1 MAINI
6 GNLFDSS
13 SFSQFM
19 LKSLPLGKRPQLRNA
34 FDAAALLAHA
44 CMLIVGFRLEGLG
57 EDHQVEDKSEGTDV
71 HSLPQEW
78 NATSSYNYSFR
89 YAHSQ
94 SSLKYLINISR
105 LGGKVVVNGIG
116 LGDDKVHTMDFP
128 INDFFSERN
137 FPYTASSSKSQ
148 DENAR
153 AIQAL
158 FISAGRITDLGS
170 LLKIQII
177 QKLAPGLRKEGY
189 EETTPVTEEYDRRRS
204 SRDRETTPTPPD
216 SLRDSRPPPGYAPQR
231 PTNYPPDHRPYPSGD
246 FPSPGFD
253 DEYDINRPWPRSNIG
268 GRPERRPLNIGERDL
283 YPPGLGPNDVF
294 RPFLGGGFGPG
305 AGGMGGGGM
314 HPTFDD
320 PLFAGGN
327 RGGGPRGYDPRA
339 PPGARYDPVGPGGG
353 APWGSERSPPGAY
366 RGGFGGGGNPYPYGR
381 GDFI

>member
-1 MAINI
+1 MTINI

-19 LKSLPLGKRPQLRNA
+19 LRSLPANERPQLRNA

-57 EDHQVEDKSEGTDV
+57 EDHRVEVKSEGTDV
-71 HSLPQEW
+71 HSLPREW

-89 YAHSQ
+89 YAHNQ
-94 SSLKYLINISR
+94 SSLKYLIKISR

-128 INDFFSERN
+128 IKDFFLEST
-137 FPYTASSSKSQ
+137 FPYTASPSRSQ
-148 DENAR
+148 NENAR
-153 AIQAL
+153 AIQNL

-189 EETTPVTEEYDRRRS
+189 EESTTEEHDSRRS

-216 SLRDSRPPPGYAPQR
+216 PLRDPRLPGRAPSRPLD
-231 PTNYPPDHRPYPSGD
+231 YPPDYRPYPAGD
-246 FPSPGFD
+246 FHPPGFD
-253 DEYDINRPWPRSNIG
+253 DEYEINRPWPTSTIG
-268 GRPERRPLNIGERDL
+268 GGPERRPLNIGERDL
-283 YPPGLGPNDVF
+283 YPPGLGPNDPF
-294 RPFLGGGFGPG
+294 RPFAGGGFAPG
-305 AGGMGGGGM
+305 AGGTGGGGM

-339 PPGARYDPVGPGGG
+339 PPGARYDPVGPGGE
-353 APWGSERSPPGAY
+353 APWGSERPPPGAP
-366 RGGFGGGGNPYPYGR
+366 RGGFGGGGNPYPYRR
-381 GDFI
+381 GDYI

>member
-1 MAINI
+1 MTINI

-19 LKSLPLGKRPQLRNA
+19 LKSLPPDEKPQLRNA

-57 EDHQVEDKSEGTDV
+57 EDHQVEVKSEGTDV
-71 HSLPQEW
+71 HSLPREW

-89 YAHSQ
+89 YAHNQ
-94 SSLKYLINISR
+94 SSLKYLIKISR

-128 INDFFSERN
+128 IKDFFSESA
-137 FPYTASSSKSQ
+137 FPYTASPSKSQ
-148 DENAR
+148 NENAR
-153 AIQAL
+153 VIQNL

-189 EETTPVTEEYDRRRS
+189 EESTIEEHDSCRG

-216 SLRDSRPPPGYAPQR
+216 PLRDPRLPGRSPSRPLD
-231 PTNYPPDHRPYPSGD
+231 YPPDYRPYPSGD
-246 FPSPGFD
+246 LLPPGFD
-253 DEYDINRPWPRSNIG
+253 DEYDINRPWPTSTIG
-268 GRPERRPLNIGERDL
+268 GGPERRPLNIGERDL
-283 YPPGLGPNDVF
+283 YPPGLGPNDPF
-294 RPFLGGGFGPG
+294 RPFSGGGFSPG
-305 AGGMGGGGM
+305 AGVTGGGGM
-314 HPTFDD
+314 HPSFDD

-339 PPGARYDPVGPGGG
+339 PPGARYDPIGPGGG
-353 APWGSERSPPGAY
+353 APWGSERPPPGAP
-366 RGGFGGGGNPYPYGR
+366 RGGFGGGGNNYPYRR
-381 GDFI
+381 GDYI

>member
-1 MAINI
+1 
-6 GNLFDSS
+6 
-13 SFSQFM
+13 M
-19 LKSLPLGKRPQLRNA
+19 LKSLPPDEKPQLRNA
-34 FDAAALLAHA
+34 FDGAALLTHA

-57 EDHQVEDKSEGTDV
+57 EDHQIEVKSEGTDV
-71 HSLPQEW
+71 HSLPREW

-94 SSLKYLINISR
+94 SSLKYLIKISR
-105 LGGKVVVNGIG
+105 LGGKLVVNGIG

-128 INDFFSERN
+128 IKDFFSESS
-137 FPYTASSSKSQ
+137 FPYTASPSKSQ

-153 AIQAL
+153 AIQDL

-189 EETTPVTEEYDRRRS
+189 EETTTEEQGRPRGSRG

-216 SLRDSRPPPGYAPQR
+216 PLRNPRLAGRAPPRPID
-231 PTNYPPDHRPYPSGD
+231 YPPDHRPYPAGD
-246 FPSPGFD
+246 FPPPGFD
-253 DEYDINRPWPRSNIG
+253 DEYEINRSWPRGNIG
-268 GRPERRPLNIGERDL
+268 GPERRPLNIGERDL
-283 YPPGLGPNDVF
+283 YPPGLGPNDPF
-294 RPFLGGGFGPG
+294 RPLAGGFAPGGGGTG
-305 AGGMGGGGM
+305 RGGM

-320 PLFAGGN
+320 PLFAGAN
-327 RGGGPRGYDPRA
+327 RGGPRGYDPRA
-339 PPGARYDPVGPGGG
+339 PPGARYDPVGPGEET
-353 APWGSERSPPGAY
+353 PWGGERTPGAL